1 MKTIK
6 LLGFALFT
14 VLLCV
19 SFSACGGDGDG
30 DGGGGTTPPAGKR
43 LVKVTEKGEKS
54 TYVYEFTYDSQGRVV
69 RIERTKNG
77 EKRSNDTYAYSDKKI
92 VERHY
97 SYSSNS
103 TSETEYTLE
112 NGFIVSEKHNSE
124 SNNVNYTYANGHL
137 ATRTNSS
144 YTYKYTWSGGNLM
157 TIEREGK
164 IKVYEYTNYVAP
176 QCNLVLWDI
185 DEPLASYFGII
196 PRNLPSK
203 YVDGDDEV
211 IRFDWTLEG
220 GLPVKLIISET
231 DSKDSYTDVITFEWQ

>member
-54 TYVYEFTYDSQGRVV
+54 TYVNEYTYDSQGRVV
-69 RIERTKNG
+69 RIESTKNG

-137 ATRTNSS
+137 ATKTNSS

-164 IKVYEYTNYVAP
+164 IKTLEYTSYIAP
-176 QCNLVLWDI
+176 QLPFVTWDM
-185 DEPLASYFGII
+185 DEVLASYLGLTTT
-196 PRNLPSK
+196 NLPLR
-203 YVDGDDEV
+203 YNDGDEV
-211 IRFDWTLEG
+211 INFDWTMSK

>member
-6 LLGFALFT
+6 FLGFALFT
-14 VLLCV
+14 VLMSV
-19 SFSACGGDGDG
+19 SFTACGDD
-30 DGGGGTTPPAGKR
+30 DGGSPVPPPASKR
-43 LVKVTEKGEKS
+43 LVKITEKGEKN
-54 TYVYEFTYDSQGRVV
+54 TYVYEYTYDSQGRIV
-69 RIERTKNG
+69 RIESTKNG

-97 SYSSNS
+97 SYSNNS

-137 ATRTNSS
+137 ATKTNSS

-164 IKVYEYTNYVAP
+164 TKVYEYTNYFTP
-176 QCNLVLWDI
+176 QCNFLLWDI
-185 DEPLASYFGII
+185 EEPLASYFGMI
-196 PRNLPSK
+196 PNNLPSK
-203 YVDGDDEV
+203 FIDGDEV
-211 IRFDWTLEG
+211 INFDWTMSN